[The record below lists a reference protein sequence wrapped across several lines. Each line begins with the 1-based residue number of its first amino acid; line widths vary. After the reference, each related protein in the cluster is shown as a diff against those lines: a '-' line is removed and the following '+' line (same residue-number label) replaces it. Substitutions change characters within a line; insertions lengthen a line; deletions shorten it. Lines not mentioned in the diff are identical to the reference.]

1 MNNIYKEQILD
12 IFYYKRPIKKTG
24 KITYTLR
31 RNILSIYKN
40 ISNELKSF
48 IINTFKDEYDN
59 IEEHLEEILY
69 RIKYDIK
76 EIPKC
81 PICCNKVKYNTL
93 YTTHKYDATCG
104 NEICVKKVTRPK
116 SFKYNIQNICI
127 ACAKRKLKLMVLK
140 MLVKIKK

>member
-24 KITYTLR
+24 KITYTVR

-48 IINTFKDEYDN
+48 IINTFKDDYFN
-59 IEEHLEEILY
+59 IEDNLEEILY

-81 PICCNKVKYNTL
+81 TICGNKVKYNTL

-104 NEICVKKVTRPK
+104 NEIC
-116 SFKYNIQNICI
+116 
-127 ACAKRKLKLMVLK
+127 
-140 MLVKIKK
+140 IKKLQEQNRQKAIYKIYGVKNVGQSKEIRKK